1 MSSENKVKTTE
12 KCYSEIVQSGKDYR
26 AKQHNAETIKHS
38 RRFAMSYTQAMVR
51 ANVAKMGRNV
61 ADTQILRSDNGKYV
75 VVVFYRDGQTRT
87 IR

>member
-1 MSSENKVKTTE
+1 
-12 KCYSEIVQSGKDYR
+12 
-26 AKQHNAETIKHS
+26 
-38 RRFAMSYTQAMVR
+38 MSYTQAMVR